1 MHKTIFTWFG
11 NLPTSTELH
20 GFHYK
25 IRRYNSAQEHSQET
39 QFPIHPNSLS
49 PTRQENTVLSS
60 YVAARLL
67 GIFFFY
73 SHGLP
78 YITNLIYIYIYI
90 YIYRSAV
97 LGIIILVE
105 FGLLLTY
112 IGLWQ
117 FKPHGPNSTGIC
129 VTKHAQ
135 DPNYPVGVAKSSTGL
150 LLNHLFIDT
159 KVYFM
164 I

>member
-1 MHKTIFTWFG
+1 M
-11 NLPTSTELH
+11 
-20 GFHYK
+20 
-25 IRRYNSAQEHSQET
+25 
-39 QFPIHPNSLS
+39 
-49 PTRQENTVLSS
+49 
-60 YVAARLL
+60 AARLL
-67 GIFFFY
+67 GIISN

-78 YITNLIYIYIYI
+78 YITNLIYI

-112 IGLWQ
+112 MGLWQ
-117 FKPHGPNSTGIC
+117 FKPHGPNSTENC